1 MKVTFNKI
9 IAAFSQLTILAE
21 KFSWTCK
28 SDVSIYN
35 RILLSVTTA
44 LGLRHRKII
53 RSAHL
58 TFQHDIINNLAT
70 LPRKVRK
77 LVILSLARVMSC
89 VLKFPEY
96 FEDITTV
103 STSASSKSLYNIFHN
118 QFVSDSSTIHSK
130 YGNFSDTEL
139 VKILIRKHKV
149 ICT

>member
-9 IAAFSQLTILAE
+9 VAAFSQLTILAE
-21 KFSWTCK
+21 KFSWKCI

-35 RILLSVTTA
+35 RVLLSVTTG

-53 RSAHL
+53 RSAHT

-77 LVILSLARVMSC
+77 LVLLSLARVLSC
-89 VLKFPEY
+89 IIKFPEY
-96 FEDITTV
+96 FEDITACSSV
-103 STSASSKSLYNIFHN
+103 SSKSLYNIFHT
-118 QFVSDSSTIHSK
+118 QFVSDSSTIHKK
-130 YGNFSDTEL
+130 YGTFSDIEL

-149 ICT
+149 VTV